1 MATDEERREVA
12 ARLRERES
20 VWCKNMAHV
29 NVVPGIPSTQYED
42 MAALLGFS
50 GWTLGADV
58 FARLA
63 DLIDRQE
70 RTCHNIDKGYWWFKC
85 SECGVALEEEDD
97 MGYTTMQDEH
107 GKPIYEPRYCPN
119 CGARIIKA
127 DGVFGDKTREA
138 FYERRGKLFEED
150 K

>member
-1 MATDEERREVA
+1 MMISDDERREVA

-20 VWCKNMAHV
+20 VWRKNKAHV

-63 DLIDRQE
+63 DLIEPQD
-70 RTCHNIDKGYWWFKC
+70 RTCVVAEVWEGEYGLYYTL
-85 SECGVALEEEDD
+85 SCGHTL
-97 MGYTTMQDEH
+97 MTDEPD
-107 GKPIYEPRYCPN
+107 GPSYCLD
-119 CGARIIKA
+119 CGAKVVS
-127 DGVFGDKTREA
+127 DD
-138 FYERRGKLFEED
+138 D
-150 K
+150 